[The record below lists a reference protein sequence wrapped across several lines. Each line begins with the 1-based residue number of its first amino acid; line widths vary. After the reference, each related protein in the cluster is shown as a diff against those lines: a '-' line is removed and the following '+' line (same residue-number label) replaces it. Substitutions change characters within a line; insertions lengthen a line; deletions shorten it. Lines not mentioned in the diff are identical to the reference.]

1 MGSRLDGSA
10 DAGGDADGASWMVG
24 AASSSLS
31 SSSSSKQPP
40 DGAAGP

>member
-24 AASSSLS
+24 AASSSS